1 MKELKSEASRVGME
15 YFFKTDTINLLVE
28 FVFGEK
34 KAGDVQMGGTYAQP
48 DFKPLSKVISA
59 MMNQK
64 DMIQQYNKQELV

>member
-1 MKELKSEASRVGME
+1 ME
-15 YFFKTDTINLLVE
+15 YFFKTDTIDLLVD

-59 MMNQK
+59 MMN
-64 DMIQQYNKQELV
+64 